1 MIKKVAINTWKINLN
16 NVNNNNVNNQQKKE
30 TTEINLVTVTNKL
43 KLTLWNTDSIYWYVR
58 KKRVII
64 YFTKMI

>member
-1 MIKKVAINTWKINLN
+1 MIKKVAINTWKINL
-16 NVNNNNVNNQQKKE
+16 NNVNNQQKKE